1 MSKACSFCSDAAH
14 LRVCGL
20 RLCPACQAQLIR
32 LQPHSAA
39 YLWYVSAIRRA
50 LFPGENSDPFVRN
63 RT

>member
-1 MSKACSFCSDAAH
+1 MSKACSFCSAAAG
-14 LRVCGL
+14 LRVGGL

-39 YLWYVSAIRRA
+39 YLWYVSAVRRA
-50 LFPGENSDPFVRN
+50 LFPGNGSGPSVRN